1 MQKLWYLAVIG
12 LVGCGSVHAAQ
23 AQTPQ
28 SAAAPSSHSNVD
40 RHASVSSSAVK
51 SRMAMGQAPAKQ
63 NSTAGIM
70 DAKAM
75 IGSNRN
81 SFATQK
87 AMLSGSAKPVL
98 MMRRSYLATQA
109 RQTATSESKL
119 ILKSS
124 NALRANGKPEM
135 PAKAS
140 LERKTSSTILMPTKA
155 TKERFRRAVHAL
167 RSAKAM
173 AAVRPATT
181 KSMLKI
187 QPSNITP
194 AKGVSGGSKS

>member
-140 LERKTSSTILMPTKA
+140 LERKTSS
-155 TKERFRRAVHAL
+155 